1 MYDAKRGGLKFGCM
15 SLKGVL
21 KVLKFG
27 CMSLKGVL
35 KVGSGQTKVLVK
47 TVLPHK
53 SPAFY

>member
-1 MYDAKRGGLKFGCM
+1 MYDAKRGG
-15 SLKGVL
+15 
-21 KVLKFG
+21 LKFG